1 MRRGSFL
8 VAAVL
13 AGTMAVA
20 TAAQPPPAR
29 PAWQPSAA
37 PPAPAFEEPEI
48 QPVRAPGGPPT
59 RVRIARIGVD
69 SPLVVLGLD
78 RAGRLQA
85 PKEYGRAGWYGDGTV
100 PGEVG
105 PAVLAGHVDSKS
117 GPAVFYRLHELRPGD
132 TVQVW
137 RGADL
142 VKFRVTAV
150 TRHPKDRFPTA
161 EVYGPTPAAELRLVT
176 CGGQF
181 DRRRGHYR
189 DNVVVFAVAQPREVI
204 PAPNPAVIEASPKSF

>member
-1 MRRGSFL
+1 MRRAALL
-8 VAAVL
+8 VAAVTV
-13 AGTMAVA
+13 GITAVA
-20 TAAQPPPAR
+20 VAAQPPPAK
-29 PAWQPSAA
+29 PAWQTGAA
-37 PPAPAFEEPEI
+37 PLAAAIEEPET
-48 QPVRAPGGPPT
+48 QPVRAPSGPPT
-59 RVRIARIGVD
+59 RVRVARIGVD
-69 SPLVVLGLD
+69 SPLVVLELD
-78 RAGRLQA
+78 RAGKLQA
-85 PKEYGRAGWYGDGTV
+85 PKEYGRAGWYGGGTV

-137 RGADL
+137 RGADM
-142 VKFRVTAV
+142 VTFRVTAV

-204 PAPNPAVIEASPKSF
+204 PAPNPSVIEASPKSF